1 MDADGAID
9 LAAATEQIR
18 QCQVGLDGLGIDLD
32 QPNEDLDGLVLLL
45 VEQVIEATEIVIR
58 QSGGAALVTALTATG
73 VLTPD
78 THHLL
83 EHGLD
88 VVLVALVV
96 AAVYYA
102 RTVERRVEEE
112 I

>member
-1 MDADGAID
+1 MLQPGHVGVHVGDVHADFLAVLAVSAVATAALCWIG
-9 LAAATEQIR
+9 AAAYR
-18 QCQVGLDGLGIDLD
+18 QRRSHSY
-32 QPNEDLDGLVLLL
+32 LL
-45 VEQVIEATEIVIR
+45 VALAL
-58 QSGGAALVTALTATG
+58 GALLARPVVTGLTATG
-73 VLTPD
+73 VLTPE